1 MSKEINP
8 LIFLSLLYNVVIYL
22 SGTFPVLVHCFFTC
36 CVWRISFVQ
45 YLFNFIHSKLW
56 SELSKINV
64 TWISWLP
71 SVKSINVSVLP
82 PDVPTG
88 WHQYATCGSRCLNG
102 SSLLRWLL
110 WLWYKD
116 LRGGRLVLGVVAHL
130 GHSKV
135 TTQYKHQGCLCFP
148 WNGAGL
154 LVAPWNV
161 FFFFSHH
168 ARLTTDKWI
177 ILLNAFLWEWL
188 RFLNRPQLK
197 WTSAVLNFHGGK

>member
-36 CVWRISFVQ
+36 VWRISFVQ
-45 YLFNFIHSKLW
+45 YLFHFLHSRLW
-56 SELSKINV
+56 SEQSKINV
-64 TWISWLP
+64 AWISWLP

-135 TTQYKHQGCLCFP
+135 TTQYKHQGCLCFSLKWSWP
-148 WNGAGL
+148 FSSSL
-154 LVAPWNV
+154 KC
-161 FFFFSHH
+161 FFFFPSSTTHH
-168 ARLTTDKWI
+168 R
-177 ILLNAFLWEWL
+177 
-188 RFLNRPQLK
+188 
-197 WTSAVLNFHGGK
+197 